1 MLSQGSQ
8 VVVDTWAQ
16 GRMVDKVRTKP
27 GEARNAAARN
37 ESRAVVATWVWGV
50 CIYLPGHDRR
60 GNLGALPGTPTSG
73 FHAIRFALASPY
85 RSPFASHIAFF
96 SLFAILTPSVIFV
109 NSICVFYAICNKVA
123 IANCIASSY
132 NDCRLQ

>member
-1 MLSQGSQ
+1 M
-8 VVVDTWAQ
+8 VVDTWAQ

-60 GNLGALPGTPTSG
+60 GNLGALPGVSTSG
-73 FHAIRFALASPY
+73 FHASRFALASRNLQPG
-85 RSPFASHIAFF
+85 ASNYVA
-96 SLFAILTPSVIFV
+96 LNLRLYVYLTAKHLLCQYLLTKLLRTVEYFLL
-109 NSICVFYAICNKVA
+109 NS
-123 IANCIASSY
+123 
-132 NDCRLQ
+132 